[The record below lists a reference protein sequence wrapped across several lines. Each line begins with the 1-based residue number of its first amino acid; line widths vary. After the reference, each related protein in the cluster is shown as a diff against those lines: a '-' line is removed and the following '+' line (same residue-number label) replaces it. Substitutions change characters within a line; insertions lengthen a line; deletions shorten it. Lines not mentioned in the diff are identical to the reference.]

1 MYVDTDSIILKLS
14 LDFMLKMGYIITMM
28 NDMTHIGCEEM
39 ISADDEARME
49 HERAEHEAEAC
60 ERAEAWASMVAIHG
74 PLMTDTAWAQYMA
87 EYGEYMDMVWKD

>member
-1 MYVDTDSIILKLS
+1 
-14 LDFMLKMGYIITMM
+14 M
-28 NDMTHIGCEEM
+28 NNNLMDMVQVGCEEM
-39 ISADDEARME
+39 VGADDEARME
-49 HERAEHEAEAC
+49 HERGEREAEAC